1 MDNLIDKIKSY
12 ITPVPSKPKTR
23 AQSLKELQ
31 AKTQKLEQLADYAE
45 AEAKLLEKAKK
56 AKTRIKAVRK
66 TNIRPLYILA
76 GLALLVIII
85 VVLAG
90 SC

>member
-1 MDNLIDKIKSY
+1 MDNLLDKIKSY

-31 AKTQKLEQLADYAE
+31 AKTQKLEQQADYAE
-45 AEAKLLEKAKK
+45 TEAKLLEKAKK
-56 AKTRIKAVRK
+56 AKSRIKAVRK
-66 TNIRPLYILA
+66 NAIRPLYIIT
-76 GLALLVIII
+76 GLVFLVIII

>member
-1 MDNLIDKIKSY
+1 MNNLIDKIKSY

-31 AKTQKLEQLADYAE
+31 AKTQKLEQQALYAE
-45 AEAKLLEKAKK
+45 TEAKLLERAKK
-56 AKTRIKAVRK
+56 AKSRIKAVRK
-66 TNIRPLYILA
+66 SNIRPRYVLA

-85 VVLAG
+85 VILAG